1 MHLIGVVCALFV
13 AVCYGEQFQ
22 PKVDK
27 VSGADSYNLQA
38 FDDST
43 TLLRSLNKKI
53 SISSDN
59 GVTWKSVKGVKSHI
73 ARIDPFHSHT
83 RAFAPSTEDL
93 GTIYYTDDTGNSWD
107 EMTIELPPD
116 KEFNGVPCHIVT
128 HPKEK
133 DYLLASCFVC
143 DKEFEDEDEEL
154 EQSCVMS
161 SYISADGGKKFR
173 SVDEE
178 FTADVDCKFAFDKS
192 VICLQTQAGT
202 SAAQSKLSY
211 TEDFGVSF
219 SEFKDFEGSM
229 VSSFNVLNSY
239 IVAFTL
245 EDKFNAHSNKNL
257 WVSSDG
263 KSFKKAYMP
272 TQLRDA
278 QFFYI
283 FEDAFGRIFLP
294 IMAAGAERASEVI
307 VSDSQGL
314 KFSPVP
320 WSTDN
325 ANGWTNMV
333 QLKYLKGTLLAEFYG
348 STLADKKVP
357 QSETKISFD
366 GGYSWQ
372 NLKVVDPDNKNKYP
386 CDIEDV
392 ENCSLHTI
400 SMRDDSNVPTPGI
413 MMKMGYVSN
422 GEDKNFDD
430 MGMFITTDGGHS
442 WRKTLDFPAL
452 YAYGDFGN
460 ILIACP
466 FDPEGDGDPESEFYF
481 SLDQGNTWTEYQF
494 ESPVMPQELVSTTP
508 DGSGLNFVLR
518 GYQSGGRAKREKNM
532 LYAIDFNEAFDGE
545 KCKDDDLEEFL
556 VAEGECINGAK
567 YKYSR
572 RKADAECL
580 IRQPFVDL
588 ESKEEICPQC
598 TDKDYECAFEFGRTS
613 DNKCEPDY
621 QLLALSAKCKE
632 SSQKN
637 LEMEPMQLT
646 KNNKC
651 LRKLDVSPVKITCG
665 AISEPQSDGGS
676 ITVKENQ
683 FDSNIIFYQY
693 FETMADETVIIGTM
707 KSDVYVSHDSG
718 QTIKKFDIDDKIIEV
733 IFNPYFN
740 SSAYLFGA
748 SGTLYVTKD
757 RGNSFHETKLPRSR
771 QLGFPLEFSAKDEN
785 TFIYYGGRDCDSMF
799 NPECH
804 AVAYITTDG
813 GQTFEELLNNAI
825 HCEFVGSLYKYP
837 SDEKLIFCQVK
848 EKNSLKRTLVA
859 SRDFFVND
867 KSVLFDSI
875 IGYMSTGE
883 FTVVAIPHDNGEL
896 RAYVTVDGKEFAEA
910 KFPQDATAE
919 RQEAFT
925 ILGSQTGSIFLHLS
939 TNNRPGGEF
948 GVLMKSNSNGTS
960 FVTLERAVNRNQQG
974 MVDFEKVQGLE
985 GIIMV
990 NTVGNRDEVLN
1001 AGEGKKL
1008 KSKITFNDGSDWSFI
1023 QPPRKDSEGKS
1034 YSCSKSLE
1042 KCSLHL
1048 HSYSERTDIRDTSSS
1063 GSAIGMLIGVGNVGE
1078 YLLPK
1083 DECSTFFS
1091 SDGGESWTEIKKG
1104 PYQWEYGDHGG
1115 ILVLV
1120 PENVATDTLTY
1131 STDAGK
1137 SWKDYKFTE
1146 QKTIV
1151 QDIITVPGDSVLR
1164 FLLISQSTSVK
1175 GGSTKTFSIDFTGSF
1190 ARQCTFNPDDP
1201 ATDDFD
1207 YLSLGDFGTEC
1218 LFGHQAE
1225 YLKKI
1230 NYDCYVGNVPVSEF
1244 HRITKNCSCT
1254 RKDFECDYN
1263 FQKANDGT
1271 CKLVEGLTPADPSDI
1286 CKKSD
1291 AIEFYEPSGY
1301 RKIPLSTCEGG
1312 LKLDTASA
1320 PQACPGKEDEFKKK
1334 YNVGGFPFFSLFFVP
1349 FVIFVLIAWFVYI
1362 RGIRRNGG
1370 FARFGEIRLGD
1381 ESLIENNG
1389 TDKAVNFVVR
1399 SGLYA
1404 VSGLFAGYQLAKRS
1418 ASNAI
1423 VKVSEKFGRRTGP
1436 TYSSL
1441 LHDQFLDDADDLL
1454 EGHDEDANDLGSFLE
1469 NEGNFEIDDEENPS
1483 NTTTHQPYSDDV
1495 APAQEA
1501 DTTNDS
1507 DEDN

>member
-1 MHLIGVVCALFV
+1 MHLIGVVCALFAV
-13 AVCYGEQFQ
+13 VCYGEQFQ
-22 PKVDK
+22 PKVTK
-27 VSGADSYNLQA
+27 VTGDGSYNLQA

-43 TLLRSLNKKI
+43 TLLRSVNDEI

-59 GVTWKSVKGVKSHI
+59 GVTWKTLKDVKSHL
-73 ARIDPFHSHT
+73 AHIDPFHSHT
-83 RAFAPSTEDL
+83 RAFAPSSEDL
-93 GTIYYTDDTGNSWD
+93 GTIYYTDDMGNSWD
-107 EMTIELPPD
+107 EMTIEVPPD
-116 KEFNGVPCHIVT
+116 MVVETFPCEILT

-133 DYLLASCFVC
+133 DYLIAKCWVC
-143 DKEFEDEDEEL
+143 NKEFTH
-154 EQSCVMS
+154 CART
-161 SYISADGGKKFR
+161 SYISTDCGKEFR

-202 SAAQSKLSY
+202 SAVQSKLLY
-211 TEDFGVSF
+211 TEDLGVSF
-219 SEFKDFEGSM
+219 SEYKDFKGSM
-229 VSSFNVLNSY
+229 VSSFEVLDSW

-245 EDKFNAHSNKNL
+245 ADKFNRDSNKNL
-257 WVSSDG
+257 WVSYDG

-272 TQLRDA
+272 TQLRNADLSNV
-278 QFFYI
+278 
-283 FEDAFGRIFLP
+283 FEDSFGKIFLP
-294 IMAAGAERASEVI
+294 IINSGRASEVL
-307 VSDSQGL
+307 VSDSKGL
-314 KFSPVP
+314 KFSPLT
-320 WSTDN
+320 WRNIGGGTRI
-325 ANGWTNMV
+325 A
-333 QLKYLKGTLLAEFYG
+333 QLKYLKGTLLAEFYE
-348 STLADKKVP
+348 LMHKQMKVIP
-357 QSETKISFD
+357 SETKISFD

-372 NLKVVDPDNKNKYP
+372 NLKVVDPDNKDKYS

-392 ENCSLHTI
+392 ENCSLHTVTEFHE
-400 SMRDDSNVPTPGI
+400 SNVPTPGI
-413 MMKMGYVSN
+413 MMKKGYVSDDSN
-422 GEDKNFDD
+422 RNFDD
-430 MGMFITTDGGHS
+430 MAMFITTDGGHS
-442 WRKTLDFPAL
+442 WRKTLDFPAVF
-452 YAYGDFGN
+452 AYGDFGN
-460 ILIACP
+460 VLVACP
-466 FDPEGDGDPESEFYF
+466 INPDSDGDPQSEIYY
-481 SLDQGNTWTEYQF
+481 SLDQGNTWTEYHLK
-494 ESPVMPQELVSTTP
+494 SPLVPDELFSTTP
-508 DGSGLNFVLR
+508 DGSGVNFVLR
-518 GYQSGGRAKREKNM
+518 GEQPGSWSKKAKSI
-532 LYAIDFNEAFDGE
+532 LYAIDFNEVFDGA
-545 KCKDDDLEEFL
+545 KCKDDDLEDFL
-556 VAEGECINGAK
+556 VAKGECINGAK
-567 YKYSR
+567 YKFSR
-572 RKADAECL
+572 RRADAECL

-598 TDKDYECAFEFGRTS
+598 TEKDYECAFEFSRTS

-621 QLLALSAKCKE
+621 MLLALSEKCKE
-632 SSQKN
+632 TSQKN
-637 LEMEPMQLT
+637 LEMEPMQVT

-651 LRKLDVSPVKITCG
+651 LRKLDILPVKVNCK
-665 AISEPQSDGGS
+665 PQSEGAD

-693 FETMADETVIIGTM
+693 FETIADETVLIGTI

-718 QTIKKFDIDDKIIEV
+718 QTIKKFNTDEKIIEV

-748 SGTLYVTKD
+748 SGTLYFTKD
-757 RGNSFHETKLPRSR
+757 RGYSFHETKLPRSR

-813 GQTFEELLNNAI
+813 GRTFEELLNNAI
-825 HCEFVGSLYKYP
+825 HCEFVGSLYEYP

-848 EKNSLKRTLVA
+848 EKNSQKRTLVA
-859 SRDFFVND
+859 TTDFFVND
-867 KSVLFDSI
+867 KTVLFGSI

-1008 KSKITFNDGSDWSFI
+1008 KSKITFNDGSDWSFV
-1023 QPPRKDSEGKS
+1023 QPPQKDCEGKS
-1034 YSCSKSLE
+1034 YSCSESLE

-1137 SWKDYKFTE
+1137 SWNDYKFTE
-1146 QKTIV
+1146 QKTVV

-1190 ARQCTFNPDDP
+1190 ARQCTFNRDDP

-1207 YLSLGDFGTEC
+1207 YLSLGDFGSEC

-1230 NYDCYVGNVPVSEF
+1230 NHDCYVGNVPVSEF

-1271 CKLVEGLTPADPSDI
+1271 CKLVEGLTPAGPTDI

-1301 RKIPLSTCEGG
+1301 RKIPLSTCAGG
-1312 LKLDTASA
+1312 LKLDTASD
-1320 PQACPGKEDEFKKK
+1320 PQPCPGKEDEFKKIHI
-1334 YNVGGFPFFSLFFVP
+1334 VRGFPFLSLFFV
-1349 FVIFVLIAWFVYI
+1349 FFAIFVLVAWFVYI

-1381 ESLIENNG
+1381 ESLIENNA

-1404 VSGLFAGYQLAKRS
+1404 VSGLLGGYQLAKSS
-1418 ASNAI
+1418 ASKAVVNL
-1423 VKVSEKFGRRTGP
+1423 SEKFGKKAGP

-1441 LHDQFLDDADDLL
+1441 LHDQFLDDANDLL

-1483 NTTTHQPYSDDV
+1483 NPSDTATRQPYSEDV
-1495 APAQEA
+1495 ASAPEV